1 MARAGARDRSAR
13 PLHRPELAEDLVG
26 AIASPLLDPLFL
38 RSQRTGV
45 ESAWYGHVPFAHWI
59 VVACRPR
66 ILVELG
72 THNGVSYAAFC
83 EALARFGGDS
93 RAYAVDT
100 WQGDEHAGHYG
111 DEVYWELRRFHDER
125 FAGFSELLRCTFE
138 DALPY
143 FADGSVD
150 LLHIDGFHT
159 YEAVRGDFEAWR
171 PKLSD
176 RAVVLFHD
184 TNMRER
190 GFGVWRLW
198 AELRERHPGFEFLH
212 GHGLGVLA
220 YGPRAPDAVRDLCAL
235 TGPREI
241 AAVRER
247 FALLGERWVEGSE
260 RRGNIA
266 AQQRA
271 EAALAGATQELVDAR
286 AERARLNAALQAAG
300 REAEAARLEREAARA
315 AEENRLT
322 AALIEAEQEARDLH
336 RRLAESDAEQDHLRA
351 ELAAHDAELA
361 RLGAERGTLRP
372 RADCE
377 PGRAG
382 AGTCPAR
389 RPAPAPPRRG

>member
-1 MARAGARDRSAR
+1 MPADDERAGEWRGPEALATTA
-13 PLHRPELAEDLVG
+13 PALLHRPELAEDLVG

-38 RSQRTGV
+38 RSQRTGM

-111 DEVYWELRRFHDER
+111 DEVYWDLRRFHDER

-176 RAVVLFHD
+176 QAVVLFHD

-198 AELRERHPGFEFLH
+198 SELRERLS
-212 GHGLGVLA
+212 GLRV
-220 YGPRAPDAVRDLCAL
+220 P
-235 TGPREI
+235 
-241 AAVRER
+241 
-247 FALLGERWVEGSE
+247 
-260 RRGNIA
+260 
-266 AQQRA
+266 
-271 EAALAGATQELVDAR
+271 AR
-286 AERARLNAALQAAG
+286 ARAG
-300 REAEAARLEREAARA
+300 RLGLRAARA
-315 AEENRLT
+315 
-322 AALIEAEQEARDLH
+322 
-336 RRLAESDAEQDHLRA
+336 
-351 ELAAHDAELA
+351 
-361 RLGAERGTLRP
+361 GGGTRFM
-372 RADCE
+372 RADRTARGRRRARAVRVARRALGRGE
-377 PGRAG
+377 RAPGQYRGPAARRGRAG
-382 AGTCPAR
+382 RGDAGAR
-389 RPAPAPPRRG
+389 GRARERERLDAALPRRSGRQKLPAWSARPRGP